1 MIDEAEA
8 FERIYGIRVGRD
20 VDAANDDDDGDEF
33 KFDYEKKQRTI
44 VATDDDDEQDTPIMV
59 GVVDDLDLLKLGI
72 LTI

>member
-1 MIDEAEA
+1 LIDEAEA

-20 VDAANDDDDGDEF
+20 VDATKDDDDGDEF
-33 KFDYEKKQRTI
+33 KFDYEKKQHTI